1 MAHGG
6 MFIRQRAIDFMN
18 HISYELVAQ
27 VIENP
32 VNLWRVAPYDTKANM
47 YGESDSKVYFK
58 PVQLLGLIN
67 NNPEE
72 TETTEFGTDKN
83 QNLIVSFN
91 REQLR
96 ILNGINPNMG
106 DVIEWNDSFFEIGAV
121 DESKFPG
128 GHTDYNF
135 SIICY
140 AHMTKKPAVSIDDFR
155 VGESR

>member
-1 MAHGG
+1 MAKGG
-6 MFIRQRAIDFMN
+6 MFIRDRAIDFMN

-27 VIENP
+27 VIMNP
-32 VNLWRVAPYDTKANM
+32 VNLWRVAPYDTKANV
-47 YGESDSKVYFK
+47 YGESENRVYFK
-58 PVQLLGLIN
+58 PVELFGLIN

-83 QNLIVSFN
+83 QNLIVAFN

-96 ILNGINPNMG
+96 ILNGINPQIG
-106 DVIEWNDSFFEIGAV
+106 DILEWNYSYFEIGAV

-140 AHMTKKPAVSIDDFR
+140 AHMTRQPEAAIDNDR
-155 VGESR
+155 DGENR